1 MKALSGKCS
10 VLERKNEKLQAE
22 IKEEKKR
29 KNQLEIQ
36 SY

>member
-1 MKALSGKCS
+1 MKVLNGKCA
-10 VLERKNEKLQAE
+10 VLERKNDKLQAE